1 MSEPAAHQVG
11 VDELRTLDPEQTRD
25 ALQSGRLDSL
35 LAGHDPGPPPDLN
48 REPDE
53 LDEQPEQLS
62 RDQLKGMDAAEI
74 HDALDDGRLDQ
85 LLGRR

>member
-1 MSEPAAHQVG
+1 
-11 VDELRTLDPEQTRD
+11 
-25 ALQSGRLDSL
+25 L